1 MKSQAVKLEEKKE
14 KINSAKK
21 ILEEKILYAES
32 NLEPNTLRLQ
42 QNLED
47 HIEFI
52 HFAELMKVY
61 EIYKWKTLKS
71 TYSAIKKKTNLDKK
85 VYNQIIRI
93 YADIN
98 CYLTEQ
104 EATTIANTIRKL
116 QGLNENMMYSYVLLQ
131 KKHRDVL
138 NKCKYLIRN
147 QDIAKITEINPQV
160 QPLIT
165 KLYENYIDIKI
176 INKKTRILSNAKSN
190 ILTEIQRLSQSLG
203 KLT

>member
-190 ILTEIQRLSQSLG
+190 ILTEIQRISQSLG
-203 KLT
+203 QLK

>member
-93 YADIN
+93 YADIT

-190 ILTEIQRLSQSLG
+190 ILTEIQRISQSLG
-203 KLT
+203 QLK